1 MLKFIGITL
10 LAGLGGYALG
20 IIAGVFFVKNF
31 STNVQ
36 DKPLELAMTS
46 IFFFGPVG
54 AFIGLIIA
62 VVYQLLRRYL

>member
-1 MLKFIGITL
+1 MFKFIGIVL
-10 LAGLGGYALG
+10 IGGLAGYALG
-20 IIAGVFFVKNF
+20 VAAGIFIVNNF

-54 AFIGLIIA
+54 AFIGLLVG
-62 VVYQLLRRYL
+62 VVYQILRQH

>member
-1 MLKFIGITL
+1 MFKFIGIVL
-10 LAGLGGYALG
+10 IGGLAGYALG
-20 IIAGVFFVKNF
+20 VAAGIFIVNNF

-46 IFFFGPVG
+46 IFFFGPMG
-54 AFIGLIIA
+54 ALIGLIIA

>member
-10 LAGLGGYALG
+10 LAGLVGYAFGVMAG
-20 IIAGVFFVKNF
+20 IFIVNNF

-54 AFIGLIIA
+54 AFIGLTIV
-62 VVYQLLRRYL
+62 VVYQLLHRYL

>member
-10 LAGLGGYALG
+10 ITALVGYAFGVMAG
-20 IIAGVFFVKNF
+20 IFIVNNF

-54 AFIGLIIA
+54 ALMGLIIA
-62 VVYQLLRRYL
+62 VLYQLLH

>member
-1 MLKFIGITL
+1 MFKFIGSVLIGG
-10 LAGLGGYALG
+10 LAGYALG
-20 IIAGVFFVKNF
+20 VAAGIFIVNNF

-46 IFFFGPVG
+46 IFFFGPMG
-54 AFIGLIIA
+54 ALIGLIIA

>member
-10 LAGLGGYALG
+10 ITALVGYAFGVMAG
-20 IIAGVFFVKNF
+20 IFIVNNF

-54 AFIGLIIA
+54 ALIGLIIA
-62 VVYQLLRRYL
+62 VLYQLLH

>member
-1 MLKFIGITL
+1 MLKFIGIIL
-10 LAGLGGYALG
+10 IAALVGYAFGVMTG
-20 IIAGVFFVKNF
+20 IFIVNNF

-54 AFIGLIIA
+54 AFIGLTIA
-62 VVYQLLRRYL
+62 VAYQFLRRYL